1 MTMLFDPPP
10 VPTVPLLGEDAHVP
24 VHRVFC
30 VGRNYAAHAREMG
43 DEPQREAPIWF
54 TKSVST
60 ICLADATIPY
70 PPGTANCHY
79 EMELVIAIGAPGFRV
94 GVETAMDLA
103 LGYACGLDLTRRDL
117 QNAAKD
123 KGYPWDTGKDFEHAA
138 VIGPLTRATVFGA
151 PGAQRIALQQNGA
164 VRQEAVL
171 SDMLW
176 SAAELIANLS
186 TLYHLVP
193 GDLIYTGTPAGV
205 GPIAPGD
212 VLEGTIEGLTPVRLA
227 IGAAE

>member
-1 MTMLFDPPP
+1 
-10 VPTVPLLGEDAHVP
+10 
-24 VHRVFC
+24 
-30 VGRNYAAHAREMG
+30 
-43 DEPQREAPIWF
+43 
-54 TKSVST
+54 
-60 ICLADATIPY
+60 
-70 PPGTANCHY
+70 
-79 EMELVIAIGAPGFRV
+79 
-94 GVETAMDLA
+94 VETAMDLA